1 MVWVGERLRCNRKQV
16 YRLEYYEEKLKK
28 AVKAW
33 EEAKTDNL
41 MRNEGIAIIVFRS
54 TECV

>member
-16 YRLEYYEEKLKK
+16 NRLQYYEEKLQK

-33 EEAKTDNL
+33 EEAKSDNL
-41 MRNEGIAIIVFRS
+41 TRNEGIAIIVFRS